1 MLLAYMSIYFYCRS
15 KSRNTLISQLCV
27 LTPEFQQ
34 YDIVGQSLIAQR
46 LIEQRF
52 VGQRL
57 RN

>member
-1 MLLAYMSIYFYCRS
+1 MRLAHMSIYLYCQS

-46 LIEQRF
+46 LIQQPF

>member
-1 MLLAYMSIYFYCRS
+1 MSTNLYYQS

-27 LTPEFQQ
+27 MTPEFQQ
-34 YDIVGQSLIAQR
+34 YYIVGQSLIAQR

>member
-1 MLLAYMSIYFYCRS
+1 MRLAHMSIYLYCQS

-27 LTPEFQQ
+27 LTPEFHK
-34 YDIVGQSLIAQR
+34 YDNVGQRLTGQR
-46 LIEQRF
+46 LIGQRF